1 MHSEYHIQAP
11 GARLGAG
18 VLTVPKGGVILARTG
33 GRSGAAPRGKE
44 NKEPNKG
51 ESCAMSSEAKN
62 LTEGP
67 LARQIFIFSVPLVLS
82 NLLQALFNMSD
93 IAVVGRFAGS
103 QALGAVGS
111 TTIFV
116 TLITGFLIG
125 LGGGVNV
132 LVARFYGAG
141 QPKEVEK
148 SVHSSLVVCLA
159 AGVLMLLIGLIFS
172 PALLRL
178 LGTKPD
184 LIDGAILYLR
194 IYFLGMPALALY
206 NFGNGVFSA
215 VGNTRKPLV
224 YLSIAGALNIVLNLF
239 FVIVC
244 NLSVAGV
251 ALASILTQYLSAG
264 LILRALARAQDCY
277 GLRREK
283 LRPDPAMTRSILGL
297 GVPAGCQNAIFALA
311 NLFIQASINTFDT
324 VVVSGNAAAANAD
337 PLVYDVMAAFY
348 TACSSF
354 MSQNYGAGKRKR
366 VKRSYFISLG
376 YSFGIGAVL
385 GISLV
390 IFGRTFLALF
400 TTEQAVV
407 DAGMQRLVIMGL
419 CYPVSAFMDCTIAAS
434 RGLGRTIVP
443 TFIVIMGSCVFRVF
457 WVYTVFAWFRTL
469 PSLYLLFI
477 CSWTLTAIAEII
489 YFARAYK
496 EQMKIYDPA

>member
-1 MHSEYHIQAP
+1 MP
-11 GARLGAG
+11 
-18 VLTVPKGGVILARTG
+18 
-33 GRSGAAPRGKE
+33 SGE
-44 NKEPNKG
+44 
-51 ESCAMSSEAKN
+51 KN

-67 LARQIFIFSVPLVLS
+67 LARQILVFSVPLVLS

-103 QALGAVGS
+103 QALGSVGS
-111 TTIFV
+111 TTVFV

-141 QPKEVEK
+141 NTRDVEK
-148 SVHSSLVVCLA
+148 SVHSSLLVCLA
-159 AGVLMLLIGLIFS
+159 AGILMLLIGVVFS

-184 LIDGAILYLR
+184 LLEGAILYLR
-194 IYFLGMPALALY
+194 IYFLGMPAMAIY

-215 VGNTRKPLV
+215 VGNTRKPLI
-224 YLSIAGALNIVLNLF
+224 YLSISGALNVVLNLF

-244 NLSVAGV
+244 QMSVAGV
-251 ALASILTQYLSAG
+251 ALASIVTQYLSAC
-264 LILRALARAQDCY
+264 LILRALARTESCY
-277 GLRREK
+277 GIRRDQLR
-283 LRPDPAMTRSILGL
+283 LDPAMIRSILGL

-311 NLFIQASINTFDT
+311 NLFIQAGINTFDT
-324 VVVSGNAAAANAD
+324 VVVSGNSAAANAD

-354 MSQNYGAGKRKR
+354 MSQNYGAGKRNR

-385 GISLV
+385 GLSLV
-390 IFGRTFLALF
+390 FFGRTFLALF
-400 TTEQAVV
+400 TTEQAVIE
-407 DAGMQRLVIMGL
+407 AGMQRLVIMGL

-443 TFIVIMGSCVFRVF
+443 TIIVIMGSCVFRVA
-457 WVYTVFAWFRTL
+457 WVYTIFAYFGTL
-469 PSLYLLFI
+469 QSLYLLFV
-477 CSWTLTAIAEII
+477 CSWSITAIAEII
-489 YFARAYK
+489 YFAWAYK

>member
-1 MHSEYHIQAP
+1 MA
-11 GARLGAG
+11 
-18 VLTVPKGGVILARTG
+18 
-33 GRSGAAPRGKE
+33 SGE
-44 NKEPNKG
+44 
-51 ESCAMSSEAKN
+51 KN

-67 LARQIFIFSVPLVLS
+67 LGRQILVFSLPLVLS
-82 NLLQALFNMSD
+82 NLLQAVFNMTD

-103 QALGAVGS
+103 QALGSVGS
-111 TTIFV
+111 TTIFI
-116 TLITGFLIG
+116 TLMTGFLIG

-132 LVARFYGAG
+132 LVARFYGAEH
-141 QPKEVEK
+141 PKDVER
-148 SVHSSLVVCLA
+148 SVHSALLVCLA
-159 AGVLMLLIGLIFS
+159 AGVLLLAVGVAFS
-172 PALLRL
+172 PVLMRL

-194 IYFLGMPALALY
+194 IYFLGMPAMAVY

-224 YLSIAGALNIVLNLF
+224 YLTIAGVLNVLLDMF

-244 NLSVAGV
+244 KMSVAGA
-251 ALASILTQYLSAG
+251 ALATILTQYLSAF
-264 LILRALARAQDCY
+264 LILRALARTDGCY

-283 LRPDPAMTRSILGL
+283 LQLDPAMTRSILEL

-348 TACSSF
+348 TACASF
-354 MSQNYGAGKRKR
+354 MSQNYGAGKPER

-385 GISLV
+385 GLSLV
-390 IFGRTFLALF
+390 LFGQTFLSLF
-400 TTEQAVV
+400 TTEPAVAE
-407 DAGMQRLVIMGL
+407 AGMQRLVIMGL
-419 CYPVSAFMDCTIAAS
+419 SYPISAFMDCTIAAS

-443 TFIVIMGSCVFRVF
+443 TFIVIMGSCVFRVI
-457 WVYTVFAWFRTL
+457 WVYTVFAFFGTL
-469 PSLYLLFI
+469 LSLYLLFV
-477 CSWTLTAIAEII
+477 CSWTITAIAEGI
-489 YFARAYK
+489 YFVRVYR
-496 EQMKIYDPA
+496 EEMKIYKKV

>member
-1 MHSEYHIQAP
+1 MP
-11 GARLGAG
+11 
-18 VLTVPKGGVILARTG
+18 
-33 GRSGAAPRGKE
+33 SGE
-44 NKEPNKG
+44 
-51 ESCAMSSEAKN
+51 KN

-67 LARQIFIFSVPLVLS
+67 LARQILVFSVPLVLS

-103 QALGAVGS
+103 QALGSVGS

-141 QPKEVEK
+141 NTRDVEK
-148 SVHSSLVVCLA
+148 SVHSSLLVCLA
-159 AGVLMLLIGLIFS
+159 AGILMLLIGVVFS

-184 LIDGAILYLR
+184 LLEGAILYLR
-194 IYFLGMPALALY
+194 IYFLGMPAMAIY

-215 VGNTRKPLV
+215 VGNTRKPLI
-224 YLSIAGALNIVLNLF
+224 YLSISGALNVVLNLF

-244 NLSVAGV
+244 QMSVAGV

-264 LILRALARAQDCY
+264 LILRALARTESCY
-277 GLRREK
+277 GIRRDQLR
-283 LRPDPAMTRSILGL
+283 LDPAMTRSILGL

-311 NLFIQASINTFDT
+311 NLFIQAGINTFDT
-324 VVVSGNAAAANAD
+324 VVVSGNSAAANAD

-354 MSQNYGAGKRKR
+354 MSQNYGAGKRNR

-385 GISLV
+385 GLSLV
-390 IFGRTFLALF
+390 FFGRTFLALF
-400 TTEQAVV
+400 TTEQAVIE
-407 DAGMQRLVIMGL
+407 AGMQRLVIMGL

-443 TFIVIMGSCVFRVF
+443 TIIVIMGSCVFRVA
-457 WVYTVFAWFRTL
+457 WVYTIFAYFGTL
-469 PSLYLLFI
+469 QSLYLLFV
-477 CSWTLTAIAEII
+477 CSWSITAIAEII
-489 YFARAYK
+489 YFAWVYK

>member
-1 MHSEYHIQAP
+1 MA
-11 GARLGAG
+11 
-18 VLTVPKGGVILARTG
+18 
-33 GRSGAAPRGKE
+33 SGE
-44 NKEPNKG
+44 
-51 ESCAMSSEAKN
+51 KN

-67 LARQIFIFSVPLVLS
+67 LARQILVFSLPLVCS

-103 QALGAVGS
+103 QALGSVGS

-116 TLITGFLIG
+116 TLMTGFLIG

-132 LVARFYGAG
+132 LVARFYGAE
-141 QPKEVEK
+141 QPRDVEK
-148 SVHSSLVVCLA
+148 SVHSSLLVCIA
-159 AGVLMLLIGLIFS
+159 AGILLLVIGVAFS
-172 PALLRL
+172 PALMRL

-194 IYFLGMPALALY
+194 IYFLGMPAMAIY

-224 YLSIAGALNIVLNLF
+224 YLTIAGVLNIILNLF

-244 NLSVAGV
+244 RMSVAGV
-251 ALASILTQYLSAG
+251 ALASILTQYLSAF
-264 LILRALARAQDCY
+264 LILRALTRVEGCY

-283 LRPDPAMTRSILGL
+283 LHLDPAMTRSILGL

-324 VVVSGNAAAANAD
+324 VVVRGNSAAANAD

-348 TACSSF
+348 TACASF
-354 MSQNYGAGKRKR
+354 MSQNFGAGKRAR

-376 YSFGIGAVL
+376 YSFGIGAVMGL
-385 GISLV
+385 SLV
-390 IFGRTFLALF
+390 FFGQMFLALF
-400 TTEQAVV
+400 TTEQAVA

-419 CYPVSAFMDCTIAAS
+419 CYPISAFMDCTIAAS

-443 TFIVIMGSCVFRVF
+443 TFIVIMGSCVFRVV
-457 WVYTVFAWFRTL
+457 WVYTVFAYFGTL
-469 PSLYLLFI
+469 QSLYLLFV
-477 CSWTLTAIAEII
+477 CSWTVTAIAEII
-489 YFARAYK
+489 YFVRIYK
-496 EQMKIYDPA
+496 QQMSIYDKAA

>member
-1 MHSEYHIQAP
+1 MA
-11 GARLGAG
+11 
-18 VLTVPKGGVILARTG
+18 
-33 GRSGAAPRGKE
+33 SGE
-44 NKEPNKG
+44 
-51 ESCAMSSEAKN
+51 KN

-67 LARQIFIFSVPLVLS
+67 LGRQILVFSLPLVLS
-82 NLLQALFNMSD
+82 NLLQAVFNMTD

-103 QALGAVGS
+103 QALGSVGS
-111 TTIFV
+111 TTIFI
-116 TLITGFLIG
+116 TLMTGFLIG

-132 LVARFYGAG
+132 LVARFYGAEH
-141 QPKEVEK
+141 PKDVER
-148 SVHSSLVVCLA
+148 SVHSALLVCLA
-159 AGVLMLLIGLIFS
+159 AGVLLLAVGVAFS
-172 PALLRL
+172 PALMRL

-194 IYFLGMPALALY
+194 IYFLGMPAMAIY

-224 YLSIAGALNIVLNLF
+224 YLTIAGVLNVLLDMF

-244 NLSVAGV
+244 KMSVAGA
-251 ALASILTQYLSAG
+251 ALATILTQYLSAF
-264 LILRALARAQDCY
+264 LILRALARTDGCY

-283 LRPDPAMTRSILGL
+283 LQLDPTMTRSILEL

-348 TACSSF
+348 TACASF
-354 MSQNYGAGKRKR
+354 MSQNYGAGKPER

-385 GISLV
+385 GLSLV
-390 IFGRTFLALF
+390 LFGQTFLSLF
-400 TTEQAVV
+400 TTEPAVAE
-407 DAGMQRLVIMGL
+407 AGMQRLVIMGL
-419 CYPVSAFMDCTIAAS
+419 SYPISAFMDCTIAAS

-443 TFIVIMGSCVFRVF
+443 TFIVIMGSCVFRVI
-457 WVYTVFAWFRTL
+457 WVYTVFAFFGTL
-469 PSLYLLFI
+469 LSLYLLFV
-477 CSWTLTAIAEII
+477 CSWTITAIAEGI
-489 YFARAYK
+489 YFVRVYR
-496 EQMKIYDPA
+496 EEMKIYKKA

>member
-1 MHSEYHIQAP
+1 MA
-11 GARLGAG
+11 
-18 VLTVPKGGVILARTG
+18 
-33 GRSGAAPRGKE
+33 SGE
-44 NKEPNKG
+44 
-51 ESCAMSSEAKN
+51 KN

-67 LARQIFIFSVPLVLS
+67 LGRQILVFSLPLVLS
-82 NLLQALFNMSD
+82 NLLQAVFNMTD

-103 QALGAVGS
+103 QALGSVGS
-111 TTIFV
+111 TTIFI
-116 TLITGFLIG
+116 TLMTGFLIG

-132 LVARFYGAG
+132 LVARFYGAEH
-141 QPKEVEK
+141 PKDVER
-148 SVHSSLVVCLA
+148 SVHSALLVCLA
-159 AGVLMLLIGLIFS
+159 AGVLLLAVGVAFS
-172 PALLRL
+172 PVLMRL

-194 IYFLGMPALALY
+194 IYFLGIPAMAIY

-224 YLSIAGALNIVLNLF
+224 YLTIAGVLNVLLDMF

-244 NLSVAGV
+244 KMSVAGA
-251 ALASILTQYLSAG
+251 ALATILTQYLSAF
-264 LILRALARAQDCY
+264 LILRTLARTDGCY

-283 LRPDPAMTRSILGL
+283 LQLDPAMTRSILEL

-348 TACSSF
+348 TACASF
-354 MSQNYGAGKRKR
+354 MSQNYGAGKPER

-385 GISLV
+385 GLSLV
-390 IFGRTFLALF
+390 LFGQTFLSLF
-400 TTEQAVV
+400 TTEPAVAE
-407 DAGMQRLVIMGL
+407 AGMQRLVIMGL
-419 CYPVSAFMDCTIAAS
+419 SYPISAFMDCTIAAS

-443 TFIVIMGSCVFRVF
+443 TFIVIMGSCVFRVI
-457 WVYTVFAWFRTL
+457 WVYTVFAFFGTL
-469 PSLYLLFI
+469 LSLYLLFV
-477 CSWTLTAIAEII
+477 CSWTITAIAEGI
-489 YFARAYK
+489 YFVRVYR
-496 EQMKIYDPA
+496 EEMKIYKKA

>member
-1 MHSEYHIQAP
+1 MA
-11 GARLGAG
+11 
-18 VLTVPKGGVILARTG
+18 
-33 GRSGAAPRGKE
+33 SGE
-44 NKEPNKG
+44 
-51 ESCAMSSEAKN
+51 KN

-67 LARQIFIFSVPLVLS
+67 LGRQILVFSLPLVLS
-82 NLLQALFNMSD
+82 NLLQAVFNMTD

-103 QALGAVGS
+103 QALGSVGS
-111 TTIFV
+111 TTIFI
-116 TLITGFLIG
+116 TLMIGFLIG

-132 LVARFYGAG
+132 LVARFYGAEH
-141 QPKEVEK
+141 PKDVER
-148 SVHSSLVVCLA
+148 SVHSALLVCLA
-159 AGVLMLLIGLIFS
+159 AGVLLLAVGVAFS
-172 PALLRL
+172 PVLMRL

-194 IYFLGMPALALY
+194 IYFLGMPAMAIY

-224 YLSIAGALNIVLNLF
+224 YLTIAGVLNVLLDMF

-244 NLSVAGV
+244 RMSVAGA
-251 ALASILTQYLSAG
+251 ALATILTQYLSAF
-264 LILRALARAQDCY
+264 LILRALARTDGCY

-283 LRPDPAMTRSILGL
+283 LRLDPAMTRSILEL

-348 TACSSF
+348 TACASF
-354 MSQNYGAGKRKR
+354 MSQNYGAGKPER

-385 GISLV
+385 GLSLV
-390 IFGRTFLALF
+390 LFGQTFLSLF
-400 TTEQAVV
+400 TTEPAVAE
-407 DAGMQRLVIMGL
+407 AGMQRLVIMGL
-419 CYPVSAFMDCTIAAS
+419 SYPISAFMDCTIAAS

-443 TFIVIMGSCVFRVF
+443 TFIVIMGSCVFRVI
-457 WVYTVFAWFRTL
+457 WVYTVFAFFGTL
-469 PSLYLLFI
+469 LSLYLLFV
-477 CSWTLTAIAEII
+477 CSWTITAIAEGI
-489 YFARAYK
+489 YFVRVYR
-496 EQMKIYDPA
+496 EEMKIYKKA

>member
-1 MHSEYHIQAP
+1 MP
-11 GARLGAG
+11 
-18 VLTVPKGGVILARTG
+18 
-33 GRSGAAPRGKE
+33 SGE
-44 NKEPNKG
+44 
-51 ESCAMSSEAKN
+51 KN

-67 LARQIFIFSVPLVLS
+67 LAQQILVFSVPLVLS

-103 QALGAVGS
+103 QALGSVGS

-141 QPKEVEK
+141 NTRDVEK
-148 SVHSSLVVCLA
+148 SVHSSLLVCLA
-159 AGVLMLLIGLIFS
+159 AGILMLLIGVVFS

-184 LIDGAILYLR
+184 LLEGAVLYLR
-194 IYFLGMPALALY
+194 IYFLGMPAMAIY

-215 VGNTRKPLV
+215 VGNTRKPLI
-224 YLSIAGALNIVLNLF
+224 YLSISGALNVVLNLF

-244 NLSVAGV
+244 QMSVAGV

-264 LILRALARAQDCY
+264 LILRALARTESCY
-277 GLRREK
+277 GIRRNQLR
-283 LRPDPAMTRSILGL
+283 LDPAMTRSILGL

-311 NLFIQASINTFDT
+311 NLFIQAGINTFDT
-324 VVVSGNAAAANAD
+324 VVVSGNSAAANAD

-354 MSQNYGAGKRKR
+354 MSQNYGAGKRNR

-385 GISLV
+385 GLSLV
-390 IFGRTFLALF
+390 FFGRTFLALF
-400 TTEQAVV
+400 TTEQAVIE
-407 DAGMQRLVIMGL
+407 AGMQRLVIMGL

-443 TFIVIMGSCVFRVF
+443 TIIVIMGSCVFRVA
-457 WVYTVFAWFRTL
+457 WVYTIFAYFGTL
-469 PSLYLLFI
+469 QSLYLLFV
-477 CSWTLTAIAEII
+477 CSWSITAIAEII
-489 YFARAYK
+489 YFAWAYK

>member
-1 MHSEYHIQAP
+1 MA
-11 GARLGAG
+11 
-18 VLTVPKGGVILARTG
+18 
-33 GRSGAAPRGKE
+33 SGE
-44 NKEPNKG
+44 
-51 ESCAMSSEAKN
+51 KN

-67 LARQIFIFSVPLVLS
+67 LGRQILVFSLPLVLS
-82 NLLQALFNMSD
+82 NLLQAVFNMTD

-103 QALGAVGS
+103 QALGSVGS
-111 TTIFV
+111 TTIFI
-116 TLITGFLIG
+116 TLMTGFLIG

-132 LVARFYGAG
+132 LVARFYGAEH
-141 QPKEVEK
+141 PKDVER
-148 SVHSSLVVCLA
+148 SVHSALLVCLA
-159 AGVLMLLIGLIFS
+159 AGVLLLAVGVAFS
-172 PALLRL
+172 PVLMRL

-194 IYFLGMPALALY
+194 IYFLGMPAMAIY

-224 YLSIAGALNIVLNLF
+224 YLTIAGVLNVLLDMF

-244 NLSVAGV
+244 KMSVAGA
-251 ALASILTQYLSAG
+251 ALATILTQYLSAF
-264 LILRALARAQDCY
+264 LILRALARTDGCY

-283 LRPDPAMTRSILGL
+283 LQLDPAMTRSILEL

-348 TACSSF
+348 TACASF
-354 MSQNYGAGKRKR
+354 MSQNYGAGKPER

-385 GISLV
+385 GLSLV
-390 IFGRTFLALF
+390 LFGQTFLSLF
-400 TTEQAVV
+400 TTEPAVAE
-407 DAGMQRLVIMGL
+407 AGMQRLVIMGL
-419 CYPVSAFMDCTIAAS
+419 SYPISAFMDCTIAAS

-443 TFIVIMGSCVFRVF
+443 TFIVIMGSCVFRVI
-457 WVYTVFAWFRTL
+457 WVYTVFAFFRTL
-469 PSLYLLFI
+469 LSLYLLFV
-477 CSWTLTAIAEII
+477 CSWTITAIAEGI
-489 YFARAYK
+489 YFVRVYR
-496 EQMKIYDPA
+496 EEMKIYKKA

>member
-1 MHSEYHIQAP
+1 MA
-11 GARLGAG
+11 
-18 VLTVPKGGVILARTG
+18 
-33 GRSGAAPRGKE
+33 SGE
-44 NKEPNKG
+44 
-51 ESCAMSSEAKN
+51 KN

-67 LARQIFIFSVPLVLS
+67 LGRQILVFSLPLVLS
-82 NLLQALFNMSD
+82 NLLQAVFNMTD

-103 QALGAVGS
+103 QALGSVGS
-111 TTIFV
+111 TTIFI
-116 TLITGFLIG
+116 TLMTGFLIG

-132 LVARFYGAG
+132 LVARFYGAEH
-141 QPKEVEK
+141 PKDVER
-148 SVHSSLVVCLA
+148 SVHSALLVCLA
-159 AGVLMLLIGLIFS
+159 AGVLLLAVGVAFS
-172 PALLRL
+172 PVLMRL

-194 IYFLGMPALALY
+194 IYFLGMPAMAIY

-224 YLSIAGALNIVLNLF
+224 YLTIAGVLNVLLDMF

-244 NLSVAGV
+244 KMSVAGA
-251 ALASILTQYLSAG
+251 ALATILTQYLSAF
-264 LILRALARAQDCY
+264 LILRALARTDGYY

-283 LRPDPAMTRSILGL
+283 LHLDPAMTRSILEL

-348 TACSSF
+348 TACASF
-354 MSQNYGAGKRKR
+354 MSQNYGAGKPER

-385 GISLV
+385 GLSLV
-390 IFGRTFLALF
+390 LFGQTFLSLF
-400 TTEQAVV
+400 TTEPAVAE
-407 DAGMQRLVIMGL
+407 AGMQRLVIMGL
-419 CYPVSAFMDCTIAAS
+419 SYPISAFMDCTIAAS

-443 TFIVIMGSCVFRVF
+443 TFIVIMGSCVFRVI
-457 WVYTVFAWFRTL
+457 WVYTVFAFFGTL
-469 PSLYLLFI
+469 LSLYLLFV
-477 CSWTLTAIAEII
+477 CSWTITAIAEGI
-489 YFARAYK
+489 YFVRVYR
-496 EQMKIYDPA
+496 EEMKIYKKA